1 MKIKKLSYL
10 LFPLLVVSA
19 CDTGPEPEANIV
31 DDIEDLAELEDVD
44 DEATEEIE
52 AGRVAAAQFGRP
64 DDSETEAEI
73 ESMRHR
79 SCDTERTRD
88 TRPKGYVMA
97 RARGLDDPG
106 FRLQEDQAAAAR
118 ELASDDDTVLEAPAR
133 VAEGMSDAQARYLA
147 EKDEL
152 APDARAMRKEA
163 LLGE

>member
-1 MKIKKLSYL
+1 MKIKQLSYL

-19 CDTGPEPEANIV
+19 CDTGPELEANIE
-31 DDIEDLAELEDVD
+31 DETEDLAELEDAD

-64 DDSETEAEI
+64 DDSEAEAEV

-88 TRPKGYVMA
+88 ARPEGYVMA

-106 FRLQEDQAAAAR
+106 FRLQEDQAAAASQ
-118 ELASDDDTVLEAPAR
+118 LAPDDDTVFETPPR
-133 VAEGMSDAQARYLA
+133 VAEGMSNAQARYLA
-147 EKDEL
+147 EKDAL
-152 APDARAMRKEA
+152 APDARALRKEA